1 MSMIPKYELHCFML
15 KSNHLH
21 TSKMKN
27 SSFNSGSIVTGP
39 QQTAVKNL
47 ELEVENTCNS
57 RLDYGH
63 EF

>member
-1 MSMIPKYELHCFML
+1 MMSMVSKYELFF
-15 KSNHLH
+15 
-21 TSKMKN
+21 
-27 SSFNSGSIVTGP
+27 SSFEIKLFAYQKFKFNSGPIVTGP
-39 QQTAVKNL
+39 QTAVKNL